1 MAIYDW
7 NGTTS
12 TENKKAYDWNGTTS
26 TKNKKAYDWDGTASH
41 LIYTAET
48 PLVENSKGN
57 YSFVKAYSTNYSD
70 TVHSN
75 KNGATII
82 GRDGDMGMTHYYI
95 DFNVKGFK
103 TLSIAGTT
111 ISNNAAGYRDR
122 IEIAIGTK
130 TNIAK
135 FSANADGWGNSM
147 NVIKTINNSEINQTY
162 SFSASNVDISAYT
175 GSDVYIAFR
184 IMGYYKSTNTLNISS
199 LIIAD

>member
-1 MAIYDW
+1 MPKRYAY
-7 NGTTS
+7 NTS
-12 TENKKAYDWNGTTS
+12 ATQVKKRYAMIGS
-26 TKNKKAYDWDGTASH
+26 TATQVKKRYAMIGSTATLVYS
-41 LIYTAET
+41 AET
-48 PLVENSKGN
+48 PLIENSKGN

-82 GRDGDMGMTHYYI
+82 GTDGDMGMTHYYI

-199 LIIAD
+199 LIIAE

>member
-1 MAIYDW
+1 MPIWDYDGATKYEIGKLSDYD
-7 NGTTS
+7 GTTS
-12 TENKKAYDWNGTTS
+12 HQIGKVYDN
-26 TKNKKAYDWDGTASH
+26 DGTASH

-82 GRDGDMGMTHYYI
+82 GTDGDMGMTHYYI

>member
-1 MAIYDW
+1 MPKLYAQ
-7 NGTTS
+7 NTS
-12 TENKKAYDWNGTTS
+12 ATQVKKRYAMIGS
-26 TKNKKAYDWDGTASH
+26 TATQVKKRYAMIGSTATLVYS
-41 LIYTAET
+41 AET
-48 PLVENSKGN
+48 PLIENSKGN

-82 GRDGDMGMTHYYI
+82 GTDGDMGMTHYYI

-111 ISNNAAGYRDR
+111 ISSNAAGYRDR

-199 LIIAD
+199 LIIAE